1 MFRQALLLWGEGG
14 MAEFEL
20 HPQLLADTHW
30 IGDLPLCRVL
40 LMNNSNF
47 PWLVLVPR
55 RVGLR
60 ELFELSD
67 ADQLQW
73 LAECNLISRVLV
85 AELAAEKLN
94 IAALGN
100 MVPQLHIH
108 CLARFQSDLAWP
120 APVWGKAPAVAYL
133 DEALIELL
141 TRLRA
146 ALHRGG
152 LVFVDAS

>member
-1 MFRQALLLWGEGG
+1 

-100 MVPQLHIH
+100 MVPQLTSIVWRASKAIWHGR
-108 CLARFQSDLAWP
+108 LQSGGRHLQWP
-120 APVWGKAPAVAYL
+120 ILMK
-133 DEALIELL
+133 
-141 TRLRA
+141 R
-146 ALHRGG
+146 
-152 LVFVDAS
+152 